1 MLSEPL
7 KSRCLKRRSAGRFN
21 YSHEGDAAL
30 RRLLIT
36 LHVPSRAIFS
46 ACATFTG
53 YADVVSGGPAST
65 RGLWTT
71 FLLFWEQ
78 FSAQKQGGLA
88 GRPRPSPG
96 VPVRAEPQWVSAE
109 SASEAVDDVLE
120 KPMSYSYEYQ
130 GENAWPGHE
139 SCRITRAPQVPSTK

>member
-1 MLSEPL
+1 MWYLEGQPVLEVFGQSEPP
-7 KSRCLKRRSAGRFN
+7 SCS
-21 YSHEGDAAL
+21 SGD
-30 RRLLIT
+30 
-36 LHVPSRAIFS
+36 
-46 ACATFTG
+46 
-53 YADVVSGGPAST
+53 
-65 RGLWTT
+65 
-71 FLLFWEQ
+71 Q